1 MDIVRQ
7 AHLAPIDYVVM
18 AVYFAAVLAV
28 GWFLRRLMRTSTD
41 FFLSGRSLPPW
52 VTGLAFISA
61 NLGAQEVLGMGASG
75 AKYGIAT
82 SHFYWVGAIPA
93 MVFVG
98 LFMMPFYYGSRAR
111 SVPEYLKMRFD
122 EKTRTLNAASFA
134 VMTVFSSGISMYAL
148 GKLLNLLLGWSFDA
162 SIIVSAIIVL
172 VYILLGGLT
181 SAIYNEVLQFF
192 LIVFGFLP
200 LVYLGLTAVGG
211 WHGLS
216 TQLAALST
224 SRGYASDAYTHA
236 WRTMGSA
243 SQNPIGVEWF
253 GLVMGLGFVLS
264 FGYWCTDFLV
274 VQRAMAAESM
284 TAARRTPLIAAF
296 PKMFFPF
303 LVILPGM
310 IALVLSG
317 SHGIGQGLIP
327 AKLTAAGAPL
337 LDGAGHQ
344 VLDYDLAT
352 PMLLM
357 RLFPTGMLGLGLTAL
372 LASFM
377 SGMAGN
383 VTAFNTVWTYDIY
396 QAHIRKG
403 ASDVLAIAAAY
414 VASAFNNIMDLLQLV
429 FAFVNAP
436 LFATFFL
443 GMFWRRSTGH
453 GAFTGLL
460 CGTLGAA
467 IHHGLTLP
475 AGATAGIKGGYLGV
489 IHTYPSE
496 MSQTFWTA
504 ITAWA
509 TCTVVTIVVSLATQ
523 PRPDN
528 ELHGLVY
535 ALTPRPRDT
544 ERHFWQRPMT
554 LGGIVLVMTLLLN
567 FVFF

>member
-1 MDIVRQ
+1 MDLVRI
-7 AHLAPIDYVVM
+7 AHLAPIDYAVM

-28 GWFLRRLMRTSTD
+28 GWLLRRLMRTSTD

-111 SVPEYLKMRFD
+111 SVPEYLKLRFD
-122 EKTRTLNAASFA
+122 EKTRTLNAVSFA

-162 SIIVSAIIVL
+162 SIIVSALIVL
-172 VYILLGGLT
+172 AYILLGGLT

-200 LVYLGLTAVGG
+200 LVWLGLAAVGG
-211 WHGLS
+211 WHGLT
-216 TQLAALST
+216 TQLAMLS
-224 SRGYASDAYTHA
+224 SARGFPADAYTHA

-243 SQNPIGVEWF
+243 AQNPVGVEWF

-284 TAARRTPLIAAF
+284 TAA
-296 PKMFFPF
+296 
-303 LVILPGM
+303 
-310 IALVLSG
+310 
-317 SHGIGQGLIP
+317 GL
-327 AKLTAAGAPL
+327 PL
-337 LDGAGHQ
+337 LDGSGHA

-352 PMLLM
+352 PMLLL

-403 ASDVLAIAAAY
+403 ASDAHYLWMGRAATVAGIALAIAAAY

-436 LFATFFL
+436 LFATFSL

-460 CGTLGAA
+460 SGTLGAA

-475 AGATAGIKGGYLGV
+475 AGAGVGIKGGYLGV

-496 MSQTFWTA
+496 LAQTFWTA
-504 ITAWA
+504 ITAWT
-509 TCTVVTIVVSLATQ
+509 TCTVITIIVSLMTQ
-523 PRPDN
+523 PRPDE
-528 ELHGLVY
+528 ELRGLVY
-535 ALTPRPRDT
+535 ALTPRPRDS
-544 ERHFWQRPMT
+544 EYNFWKRPATLGVIVLIMT
-554 LGGIVLVMTLLLN
+554 LMLN